1 MKNKVSER
9 LKLKYVDSCK
19 SQYKEF
25 LQALEVNPT
34 INMSGLYESEIEN
47 GLFIEAEVIISMLL
61 VEFIIIWIFGI
72 RKKY

>member
-34 INMSGLYESEIEN
+34 IN
-47 GLFIEAEVIISMLL
+47 AHV
-61 VEFIIIWIFGI
+61 
-72 RKKY
+72 R